1 MVAVIRFFHF
11 FTFFGKEGPFQIPD
25 LASPDIY
32 KPGFLTFRPESGL
45 AGWPASPDLDPGPD
59 IFSCFVQIFYV
70 FPCIVEYKRK
80 PPHLKRV
87 IDCIHCTMDADSKNH
102 VQCSGRTADVPNT
115 QNNLLID
122 IIEEHLPQGLEAWRT
137 VAVAYQMH
145 RMR

>member
-1 MVAVIRFFHF
+1 VVAVIRFFHF

-45 AGWPASPDLDPGPD
+45 AGRPASPDLDPGPD

-80 PPHLKRV
+80 PPPISIGIYR
-87 IDCIHCTMDADSKNH
+87 TMDADSKNR
-102 VQCSGRTADVPNT
+102 QQRTGSTAGVPNYR
-115 QNNLLID
+115 NDLLID
-122 IIEEHLPQGLEAWRT
+122 IIEENLPEGLEAWRM
-137 VAVAYQMH
+137 VAFAYQNALN
-145 RMR
+145 